1 MDCCDRSAQ
10 RPPSTFIHR
19 EGYNFLTIRNQMGA
33 EYGTHARGITGALKL
48 DRAVD
53 AIRVGAGERGE
64 PPLGGRPGEYL
75 RAGDAKA
82 EGEVGVGVEVGEH
95 WASAPSPSLCYGSG

>member
-1 MDCCDRSAQ
+1 
-10 RPPSTFIHR
+10 
-19 EGYNFLTIRNQMGA
+19 MGA

-82 EGEVGVGVEVGEH
+82 EGEVGVGVEVSEH
-95 WASAPSPSLCYGSG
+95 E